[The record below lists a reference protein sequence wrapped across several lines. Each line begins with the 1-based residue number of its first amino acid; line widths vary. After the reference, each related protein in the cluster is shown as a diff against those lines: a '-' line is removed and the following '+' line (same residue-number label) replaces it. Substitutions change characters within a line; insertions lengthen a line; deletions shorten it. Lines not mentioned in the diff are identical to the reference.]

1 MTYYFKGSYPNEDRK
16 MTYYYFGVEEDQMN
30 TQIEILW
37 GNMYLE
43 HLELQKYEGRKYYSL
58 NEIYDDIR
66 LGCEKF
72 KKEEKNNE

>member
-43 HLELQKYEGRKYYSL
+43 HLELQKYEG
-58 NEIYDDIR
+58 N
-66 LGCEKF
+66 
-72 KKEEKNNE
+72 

>member
-1 MTYYFKGSYPNEDRK
+1 MTD
-16 MTYYYFGVEEDQMN
+16 YYFGVEEDQMN

>member
-1 MTYYFKGSYPNEDRK
+1 
-16 MTYYYFGVEEDQMN
+16 MTYYYKGDYPSEYDDMRYYYFGIEEDQMN

-37 GNMYLE
+37 GNIDLE
-43 HLELQKYEGRKYYSL
+43 HLELQKDEGRKYYSL

-72 KKEEKNNE
+72 KKDKEVK